1 MELFFGWRIG
11 GLRHHDQGVFFMA
24 EQNKSN
30 LWLIIGAI
38 VVVLAVI
45 YWYMSGGTPEPTA
58 PADTGAATTPA
69 PAAETPAPADGAVSV
84 EPATPATP
92 APATPAPEPA
102 PAEPAPA
109 GTTPPAN

>member
-1 MELFFGWRIG
+1 
-11 GLRHHDQGVFFMA
+11 MA

-45 YWYMSGGTPEPTA
+45 YWFMSGGTPEPTA
-58 PADTGAATTPA
+58 PAETGAVTTPA
-69 PAAETPAPADGAVSV
+69 PAPTDGAVSV
-84 EPATPATP
+84 EPA
-92 APATPAPEPA
+92 APATTEPAPA

-109 GTTPPAN
+109 GTTTTPPAN